1 MSILQK
7 IRQFPAK
14 SIKKSAPG
22 AELPGEISKEIME
35 LQDEIKFL
43 TSYSSDTIY
52 RLRYDTMNYDY
63 ISPSIV
69 RLLGFT
75 EEEVKRLNFRSL
87 ILETRIVTSGMKKV
101 DSFAEL
107 EKRRKSGDVNKWQA
121 DYLVRTR
128 DGRKIWIS
136 DISYPWFDEDGKII
150 GSVGTLRDITER
162 IGVEEKVREEL
173 AKIAHTDV
181 LTDLANRREFFTR
194 LDGELKRINRTHSE
208 VSVIIADIDHFKK
221 VNDAFGHATGDQVL
235 MEIAGVIKSCLRD
248 TDLAARL
255 GGEEFGILLPETPME
270 GAFWVA
276 ERIRLAIAKHNF
288 TAGDKQMPLG
298 VTVSLGVASATAGES
313 LDCTELYKMA
323 DTRLYIAKNTGRNQV
338 SIDEIDIMH

>member
-1 MSILQK
+1 MQK
-7 IRQFPAK
+7 
-14 SIKKSAPG
+14 
-22 AELPGEISKEIME
+22 LPKFSLRPIGRRVESTAVVPLAVSKEIAS

-52 RLRYDTMNYDY
+52 RLRYDTMTYDY
-63 ISPSIV
+63 ISPAIV

-75 EEEVKRLNFRSL
+75 EDEVRRLNFRSL
-87 ILETRIVTSGMKKV
+87 IMETRIVTSGMKKV
-101 DSFAEL
+101 DSFGEL
-107 EKRRKSGDVNKWQA
+107 EKRRKAGDVNKWQA

-128 DGRKIWIS
+128 DGRQIWIS
-136 DISYPWFDEDGKII
+136 DISYPWFDESGRII

-162 IGVEEKVREEL
+162 IGVENQVKEEL

-181 LTDLANRREFFTR
+181 LTDLANRREFFSR
-194 LDGELKRINRTHSE
+194 LDNEIKRINRTHSE
-208 VSVIIADIDHFKK
+208 VSIIIADIDHFKK
-221 VNDAFGHATGDQVL
+221 INDAYGHAAGDQVL
-235 MEIAGVIKSCLRD
+235 IELSAVIKSCLRE

-255 GGEEFGILLPETPME
+255 GGEEFGILLPETPIE

-276 ERIRLAIAKHNF
+276 ERIRLAIARHNF
-288 TAGDKQMPLG
+288 TSADKAPLG
-298 VTVSLGVASATAGES
+298 CTVSLGVAAAVAGTDI
-313 LDCTELYKMA
+313 DCTELYKMA